1 MVTPGRLRSTMNCDM
16 PSWRA
21 ACFSPV
27 RTSAIMNCECC
38 ALVVHTFCP
47 FSSQPASLR
56 CAEVLIEAR
65 SEPEFGSLMPM
76 QK

>member
-1 MVTPGRLRSTMNCDM
+1 MIPGRLRSTINCDI

-27 RTSAIMNCECC
+27 RTRAIMKCECW

-47 FSSQPASLR
+47 LSSQPASLR
-56 CAEVLIEAR
+56 RAVVLIDAR